1 MASLGPS
8 PTPHFPLWPPSGS
21 SWSPAWWLC
30 CCGRQVRPQ
39 HPSPR
44 WASEQPLPRCPP
56 SVWTVAEPTPVTL
69 PIKVHVKHRPSEQ
82 EAEKAWGA
90 RVVEP
95 PEKDDQL
102 VGLLPVPK
110 PKLLTA
116 EKSPGIKASVETEDI
131 LGHVLSPQQGPEP
144 DHDSLHHP
152 PPEEDQGEEGPRLW
166 VMPNR
171 QVLRGPEED
180 QDHIYH
186 PQ

>member
-1 MASLGPS
+1 MSL
-8 PTPHFPLWPPSGS
+8 
-21 SWSPAWWLC
+21 
-30 CCGRQVRPQ
+30 
-39 HPSPR
+39 
-44 WASEQPLPRCPP
+44 
-56 SVWTVAEPTPVTL
+56 
-69 PIKVHVKHRPSEQ
+69 
-82 EAEKAWGA
+82 
-90 RVVEP
+90 
-95 PEKDDQL
+95 
-102 VGLLPVPK
+102 
-110 PKLLTA
+110 
-116 EKSPGIKASVETEDI
+116 GIKAWVETEDI

>member
-1 MASLGPS
+1 MRRVLMVTSLVAVLLWEAGVASAP
-8 PTPHFPLWPPSGS
+8 
-21 SWSPAWWLC
+21 
-30 CCGRQVRPQ
+30 
-39 HPSPR
+39 
-44 WASEQPLPRCPP
+44 
-56 SVWTVAEPTPVTL
+56 
-69 PIKVHVKHRPSEQ
+69 KVHVKHRPSEQ
-82 EAEKAWGA
+82 EAENRAWGA

-102 VGLLPVPK
+102 VGLLPVLK

-180 QDHIYH
+180 QDHMYH